1 MPTSRRRV
9 GSRRP
14 SIAQAGVEDRWGL
27 PPGQRAVTIEL
38 AMTFS
43 HWFWRL
49 FLALAVMLAAYAAG
63 ISLLLVAQPG
73 GLSGRLVGAVWLLG
87 LVALAAAGGVAGY
100 FVRQMVLPLVELAQ
114 QVREL
119 RGEPAPKAAQG
130 GAADQPDEWG
140 LVAWALDQM
149 QRDLARGLE
158 QLQEHSQRLH
168 AILSSMEEG
177 VLAVAPDLT
186 ILLLNQSA
194 RRLLDVSLPQPV
206 GRPLLE
212 ATRMRPVYEAIQQ
225 SLQKGESVVCEFDS
239 PGVPRRNLSL
249 RATPLASGAS
259 SGSMGV
265 MVVLHDL
272 TELRRLENMR
282 RELVA
287 NVSHELKTP
296 LAAIKAYAETLRLGA
311 VNDPEHNLHFVQ
323 RIEEQADRLHALI
336 LDILQLARL
345 ESGQQ
350 SFEMTDVPVAATIAK
365 CAEQFQETAAAK
377 KIDVCTELPS
387 PELTVWA
394 DAEGVETILNNLL
407 DNALKY
413 TPAGGRVVV
422 SASAVGRNVR
432 FEVQDNGIGIA
443 PEEQERIFERFYRVD
458 RARSRELGGT
468 GLGLSIVK
476 HLAHSFGGSVS
487 VESQLGKGSIFRVE
501 LPRGRAS
508 GS

>member
-1 MPTSRRRV
+1 
-9 GSRRP
+9 
-14 SIAQAGVEDRWGL
+14 
-27 PPGQRAVTIEL
+27 
-38 AMTFS
+38 
-43 HWFWRL
+43 
-49 FLALAVMLAAYAAG
+49 
-63 ISLLLVAQPG
+63 
-73 GLSGRLVGAVWLLG
+73 
-87 LVALAAAGGVAGY
+87 
-100 FVRQMVLPLVELAQ
+100 
-114 QVREL
+114 
-119 RGEPAPKAAQG
+119 
-130 GAADQPDEWG
+130 
-140 LVAWALDQM
+140 
-149 QRDLARGLE
+149 
-158 QLQEHSQRLH
+158 
-168 AILSSMEEG
+168 
-177 VLAVAPDLT
+177 
-186 ILLLNQSA
+186 
-194 RRLLDVSLPQPV
+194 
-206 GRPLLE
+206 
-212 ATRMRPVYEAIQQ
+212 
-225 SLQKGESVVCEFDS
+225 
-239 PGVPRRNLSL
+239 
-249 RATPLASGAS
+249 
-259 SGSMGV
+259 MGV

-350 SFEMTDVPVAATIAK
+350 SFELTDVPVAATIAK